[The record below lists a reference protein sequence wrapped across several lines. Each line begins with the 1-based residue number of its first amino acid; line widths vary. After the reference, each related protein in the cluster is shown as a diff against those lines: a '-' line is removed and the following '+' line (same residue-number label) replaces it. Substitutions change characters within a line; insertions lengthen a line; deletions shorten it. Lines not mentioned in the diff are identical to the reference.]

1 MRRNINYFYIYAFI
15 AGLFFLVPIWVAF
28 ERKFLSFTE
37 MAMLEVV
44 GTIILVV
51 MQLPT
56 GALADLIGRRNTMIL
71 GWLVTAAG
79 WILTGFSTNLSE
91 FILAYSI
98 TNLGTALYQGAD
110 TALLYDSL
118 KEIGETEKFQKISG
132 KKSVIFQTALAIGTL
147 TGGYLYQIWNPLPYV
162 LTGATDIFLIIILFK
177 MVEPRV
183 DSEKF
188 TARSYLKKNVDGF
201 SEIFKN
207 HHVLFLS
214 IFYVAV
220 GGITW
225 TAQIFFNQTFAS
237 EIGMSVIEKSWFF
250 AAIRLINSLTVYR
263 LITLRLVN
271 KKRAFLIFPGVMML
285 AFLPGI
291 FAQKMSGMMM
301 VWLATLIGTAR
312 FTVLDKYTN
321 DEFESRHRATAIST
335 LSMLVSTIY
344 IILMLAGGPIMERF
358 SSRFMFTILGLLT
371 ILFVLPV
378 GVKLWKEEK

>member
-1 MRRNINYFYIYAFI
+1 
-15 AGLFFLVPIWVAF
+15 VA
-28 ERKFLSFTE
+28 R
-37 MAMLEVV
+37 
-44 GTIILVV
+44 
-51 MQLPT
+51 
-56 GALADLIGRRNTMIL
+56 
-71 GWLVTAAG
+71 
-79 WILTGFSTNLSE
+79 
-91 FILAYSI
+91 
-98 TNLGTALYQGAD
+98 
-110 TALLYDSL
+110 
-118 KEIGETEKFQKISG
+118 
-132 KKSVIFQTALAIGTL
+132 VIFQTALAIGTL
-147 TGGYLYQIWNPLPYV
+147 TGGYLYQIWNPLPYI
-162 LTGATDIFLIIILFK
+162 LTGGTDIFLIIILFK

-188 TARSYLKKNVDGF
+188 TPRSYLKKNVDGF

-214 IFYVAV
+214 IFYITV

-250 AAIRLINSLTVYR
+250 AVIRMINSLTVYK

-312 FTVLDKYTN
+312 FTILDKYTN
-321 DEFESRHRATAIST
+321 DEFESRHRATAISA

-344 IILMLAGGPIMERF
+344 IILMLFGGPIMERF